1 MITNKLNSFQE
12 YQNIY
17 LIGIGGIGLSALA
30 RLLNNQGKKVTGS
43 DQSLSKNLQLL
54 QQEGIKIH
62 QTHSSKNITSK
73 IDLVIHTTAIPQDNI
88 EIQEAIKRKIPI
100 LTYPQAIG
108 KLTKSY
114 KTISICGT
122 HGKTTT
128 TALLGLMLNKSKSDP
143 TVIVGSLIKEFNHQN
158 QKEGKSDYL
167 VLESC
172 EYQDAFLNYSPQIII
187 LNNIEAEHLDYFKN
201 KKNYLKSF
209 EKFINK
215 LSSNGLL
222 VANIDDKNIQ
232 KLLKTLKP
240 KFKIIKFGENKK
252 ADYQIRKNKL
262 ILPNKKEILIQLQIP
277 GQHNIYNAVA
287 ALIVANQLKIKP
299 EHSLKKIKNFK
310 GASRRFEIVGKIKNT
325 TIVDDYGHTP
335 TEIQATLKG
344 ARDYFGK
351 EANILVVFQ
360 PHQYSRTHLFLK
372 EFGNSFKLVNKVLIP
387 NIYQTRDSQKDLKKV
402 NTDILV
408 KEINKNGKNK
418 AINTHNFEKTLAY
431 IKDNYTNYKAILSIG
446 AGDIT
451 NLSQQIIKIK

>member
-1 MITNKLNSFQE
+1 MITNKLSSFEE

-30 RLLNNQGKKVTGS
+30 RLLKNKGKKVTGS
-43 DQSLSKNLQLL
+43 DQSLSKNLLLL
-54 QQEGIKIH
+54 QQEGIKVYQKH
-62 QTHSSKNITSK
+62 LSKNITSK
-73 IDLVIHTTAIPQDNI
+73 TDLVIHTTAIPKDNI

-100 LTYPQAIG
+100 LTYPQAVG
-108 KLTKSY
+108 KLTQSY

-128 TALLGLMLNKSKSDP
+128 TALLGIMLNKSKSDP
-143 TVIVGSLIKEFNHQN
+143 TVIVGSLIQEFNQQN
-158 QKEGKSDYL
+158 LKEGKSDYL

-172 EYQDAFLNYSPQIII
+172 EYQDAFLNYSPHIII

-201 KKNYLKSF
+201 KENYLRSF
-209 EKFINK
+209 KKFIDK
-215 LSSNGLL
+215 LTTNGLL

-232 KLLKTLKP
+232 KLLKT
-240 KFKIIKFGENKK
+240 FKSKCKLIKFGKNKS

-287 ALIVANQLKIKP
+287 ALIVADQLKIKP
-299 EHSLKKIKNFK
+299 EQSLKNIKNFH
-310 GASRRFEIVGKIKNT
+310 GASRRFEIIGKIKNT

-344 ARDYFGK
+344 AREYFGK
-351 EANILVVFQ
+351 KVKILVVFQ

-372 EFGNSFKLVNKVLIP
+372 EFGNSFKKVDKVLIP
-387 NIYQTRDSQKDLKKV
+387 NIYQTRDRQEDLKKV
-402 NTDILV
+402 DTNKLV
-408 KEINKNGKNK
+408 KEINKNSKNK
-418 AINTHNFEKTLAY
+418 AINTQNFANTLEY
-431 IKDNYTNYKAILSIG
+431 IKDNYSKYKAIITIG